1 MLLTGCM
8 TLGVAARSVDY
19 ATLGVLAAAIG
30 VAAAVSESGLAADI
44 AVLLNRLGDGDPYT
58 ALIAIFV
65 GRVVM
70 ANLITNTASAV
81 FLFPI
86 ALSMADQLQVSFMPF
101 AIALMTG
108 TVGAT
113 IIPASY
119 QTNLMVYG
127 PGEYTVADFVKI
139 GLPLTLVV
147 GVVTVFLAP
156 IVFPF

>member
-1 MLLTGCM
+1 M
-8 TLGVAARSVDY
+8 
-19 ATLGVLAAAIG
+19 
-30 VAAAVSESGLAADI
+30 
-44 AVLLNRLGDGDPYT
+44 

-86 ALSMADQLQVSFMPF
+86 ALSMADQLQVNFMPF

-127 PGEYTVADFVKI
+127 PGDYKVADFVKM

-147 GVVTVFLAP
+147 GVVTVLLAP
-156 IVFPF
+156 VVFPF

>member
-1 MLLTGCM
+1 
-8 TLGVAARSVDY
+8 
-19 ATLGVLAAAIG
+19 
-30 VAAAVSESGLAADI
+30 
-44 AVLLNRLGDGDPYT
+44 
-58 ALIAIFV
+58 
-65 GRVVM
+65 
-70 ANLITNTASAV
+70 
-81 FLFPI
+81 
-86 ALSMADQLQVSFMPF
+86 MADQLQVSFMPF

-147 GVVTVFLAP
+147 GVVTVVLAP

>member
-1 MLLTGCM
+1 MLG
-8 TLGVAARSVDY
+8 
-19 ATLGVLAAAIG
+19 AAIG
-30 VAAAVSESGLAADI
+30 VAAAVSESGLAASI
-44 AVLLNRLGDGDPYT
+44 AVLLNQLGDGDPHT

-81 FLFPI
+81 FIFPI
-86 ALSMADQLQVSFMPF
+86 ALSMADQLQVDFMPF

-127 PGEYTVADFVKI
+127 PGEYKVMDFVKM

-147 GVVTVFLAP
+147 GVVTVVLAP